1 MMQIGSISSVLGVDA
16 TSSVAPATSGQATG
30 AHGAT
35 QKQAEQPQANLSSVD
50 QALAAVYTTSVA
62 GHQYAGT
69 VQQTDG
75 QYIVSAANPP
85 SPPVTGIGSSIQ
97 SAEDNLT
104 LVLNERA

>member
-1 MMQIGSISSVLGVDA
+1 MMQIGSMSSVLGVDA
-16 TSSVAPATSGQATG
+16 TSPIAPAATG